1 DRLMDETLAYARE
14 VAVHCS
20 PASMAA
26 MKRQVY
32 GDLERG
38 LEESVADANRKMLE
52 SFGQSDIA
60 EGVASIVERRE
71 PRFAPLDVAAPPMV

>member
-1 DRLMDETLAYARE
+1 MLAEEAAALGLVNRVLAPEELLGGDRSPTRATLAAN
-14 VAVHCS
+14 CS

-38 LEESVADANRKMLE
+38 LRGGD
-52 SFGQSDIA
+52 
-60 EGVASIVERRE
+60 RRW
-71 PRFAPLDVAAPPMV
+71 PTG